1 MSEDFDEFIQLN
13 RTFHDLAFSEEE
25 GGESELFRLIRRE
38 KPMQWSDLLEEPR
51 VVLLSEAGSGKTEE
65 IRHACRDLRLR
76 KKHAFFLRIEHLG
89 QDFDA
94 SFEEGT
100 PEEFDD
106 WIASGEDG
114 WLLLD
119 SVDEARLK
127 DPKDF
132 ERAIRKIGR
141 KLSGVLQRA
150 RVVITGRTDAW
161 RPKTDLLICERA
173 LPWTPPT
180 SAPNEDQESDEAVTT
195 TDAPASKRQKSPF
208 RIVALD
214 DLAGD
219 QVDRF
224 AGAKGVTDI
233 KAFKKA
239 LERAEAWSF
248 TARPLDL
255 AETAEF
261 WIANEKIGSRLD
273 LMRASI
279 NKRLEERDQDRA
291 DANPISKERIREGA
305 RLVAAAAT
313 LVKESAIRV
322 PDGQQNDRGLPIRE
336 VLSDWNDAD
345 CRTLLTRPI
354 FDEGIYGTVRFH
366 HRSVREFLTAEWLN
380 AMLVDEGSRAKIENL
395 FFRRQYGIEVVVPT
409 MRPILPWLALLD
421 QRILERVMRLAPEVL
436 FEGGDPAQLPVDMRA
451 QILRETC
458 EQLAQPAHGRSATE
472 YSAVQRFTNSDL
484 AEVIRELL
492 DKHSDDEDIVW
503 FLLRMVQQGGIAA
516 LAQEAKHFALTSRAK
531 YTRIAAIRA
540 VIEVGSP
547 EAAAE
552 VRKSFVTEAPPLR
565 RSWLG
570 ELLDGLGQTKDDV
583 DWLVAALGLAAPKKR
598 FEIDPLSD
606 ALASYV
612 ATLPPALLS
621 PLLDGVGKLLSS
633 RPVVEQRHCEIAK
646 RYSWLAQTAGQVLMR
661 MIVHRDPTPLK
672 RAALSILRKL
682 PIAEDYGRGVFEEIR
697 NELPQLVRGWPE
709 LNRALFWHHVAEE
722 RTRRERKIGERLT
735 DYWHVSIFSSYWAFD
750 GSDFDYIRNQIV
762 ARRLLDDKLVALTL
776 AFALYQQ
783 NGQLRA
789 WREALKKAA
798 SVDPAV
804 EAELKKL
811 LNPSKGVAAKFKRQQ
826 AAWKRRS
833 ERAAAKE
840 AAAKERAK
848 QILAGRLAT
857 IRDFGKPGKISN
869 DQHYLH
875 EQMRSGE
882 SQHNWWTEGNWQSLI
897 KEFGEDVALAFR
909 DGAVGYWRKN
919 TPLLRS
925 EGAVANTTP
934 FSTIFGLTGLSI
946 EARETAG
953 WPSAL
958 TPAEAEIAT
967 RYALHELNGFPVW
980 FPRLHKAFPSQV
992 LDVLL
997 KEIKYELSTE
1007 TAEGESHYALY
1018 DVSWHG
1024 DWVWDQITPAL
1035 LPQLRAKRVNTRN
1048 LGYLL
1053 AIINRSSLDD
1063 KTIAAIASQ
1072 KANATRNLTFSPIWF
1087 AAWVGVDP
1095 AAAIPALA
1103 ARLAGMKDPAEQTKL
1118 ALAFIVALVGGRS
1131 QEGRARQAFR
1141 TVEHMK
1147 SLYLL
1152 MARYIRQ
1159 QDDIERA
1166 GQGVYSPGLRDDAQD
1181 ARNALIAF
1189 IRETPGKPAFLALL
1203 EMARA
1208 HPDEETRP
1216 WMGYHAKAKAVAD
1229 ADVDSW
1235 TPSQVRE
1242 FGKSLVST
1250 PTNHRELWYHAVD
1263 KLDALKHDLENGDS
1277 SIASILQAVDQETE
1291 FRKFIGGWCRDHA
1304 SGRYVIPQEEE
1315 LADAKRPDLRFF
1327 GAGFDAPVPAELK
1340 LADKWTGPHLF
1351 ERLEMQLCGDYLR
1364 DPRSSR
1370 GIFLLV
1376 YLGAK
1381 SYWDLPN
1388 GRRAATF
1395 EMLIDELQR
1404 HWTLISNDYSG
1415 VEDIRVIG
1423 IDLTRRGLDAQVA
1436 KKAKNAAKSVPKPPK
1451 PGSGKRKADA
1461 APPSPLEAKLS
1472 PSTQQVGRG
1481 RKKERKGSA
1490 PNRPLLEPSGA
1501 SVE

>member
-1 MSEDFDEFIQLN
+1 MSDDFDEFIQLD
-13 RTFHDLAFSEEE
+13 RTFHDLALSEEE
-25 GGESELFRLIRRE
+25 GKKSELRRLMRRD
-38 KPMQWSDLLEEPR
+38 KPTQWSDLLEEPR

-65 IRHACRDLRLR
+65 IRHVCRDLRLR
-76 KKHAFFLRIEHLG
+76 RKHAFFLRIEHLG
-89 QDFDA
+89 EDFDT

-100 PEEFDD
+100 PKEFND

-132 ERAIRKIGR
+132 ERAIRKIGS
-141 KLSGVLQRA
+141 KLSGILQRA
-150 RVVITGRTDAW
+150 HVVITSRTDAW
-161 RPKTDLLICERA
+161 RPKTDLLICDRA
-173 LPWTPPT
+173 LPWTPPK
-180 SAPNEDQESDEAVTT
+180 SAPNEDQESDEAVNT
-195 TDAPASKRQKSPF
+195 TDTPISKRQKSPF

-214 DLAGD
+214 DITGV

-224 AGAKGVTDI
+224 ASAKGVTDI
-233 KAFKKA
+233 RAFKKA

-248 TARPLDL
+248 TSRPLDL
-255 AETAEF
+255 AETVEF
-261 WIANEKIGSRLD
+261 WITHKKIGSRLD

-279 NKRLEERDQDRA
+279 DKRLEERDQDRA
-291 DANPISKERIREGA
+291 DANPISKERLRYGA

-322 PDGQQNDRGLPIRE
+322 PDGQQNDSGLPIKE

-366 HRSVREFLTAEWLN
+366 HRSVREFLTAEWLS

-421 QRILERVMRLAPEVL
+421 HRILQRVIRLAPEVL
-436 FEGGDPAQLPVDMRA
+436 FEGGDPAQLPMDTRA
-451 QILRETC
+451 RILRETC

-492 DKHSDDEDIVW
+492 GKYSDDEDIVW

-516 LAQEAKHFALTSRAK
+516 LVKEVKHFALTSRAK

-547 EAAAE
+547 AAATE
-552 VRKSFVTEAPPLR
+552 VRKSFVKEAPPLR
-565 RSWLG
+565 RSWLS
-570 ELLDGLGQTKDDV
+570 ELIDGLGQTKDNV
-583 DWLVAALGLAAPKKR
+583 EWLIAALELAAPKKR
-598 FEIDPLSD
+598 FEIDPLSN

-612 ATLPPALLS
+612 ATLPPDLLS
-621 PLLDGVGKLLSS
+621 TLLDGVGKLLNR
-633 RPVVEQRHCEIAK
+633 RPVVEQRHCEISK
-646 RYSWLAQTAGQVLMR
+646 RYSWLGQTAGQVLMR
-661 MIVHRDPTPLK
+661 MIGHRDPMTLK
-672 RAALSILRKL
+672 KAALSILRKL

-709 LNRALFWHHVAEE
+709 LNRALFWHSVAEE
-722 RTRRERKIGERLT
+722 RARRKRKNGERLT
-735 DYWHVSIFSSYWAFD
+735 DYWHVSIFGSYWAFD
-750 GSDFDYIRNQIV
+750 GTDFDYMRDQIV
-762 ARRLLDDKLVALTL
+762 ARRLLGNKLVALTL

-783 NGQLRA
+783 NGRPRA
-789 WREALKKAA
+789 WRGALKKAA
-798 SVDPAV
+798 SINPAV
-804 EAELKKL
+804 EAELNRL
-811 LNPSKGVAAKFKRQQ
+811 LNPPKGANAKFKRQQ

-833 ERAAAKE
+833 EREAAKE

-848 QILAGRLAT
+848 KILAGRLAT
-857 IRDFGKPGKISN
+857 IRDFGRPGKISN

-897 KEFGEDVALAFR
+897 KEFGEDIALAFR
-909 DGAVGYWRKN
+909 DGAVGYWRQN

-934 FSTIFGLTGLSI
+934 LSTIFGLTGLMI
-946 EARETAG
+946 ESRESAE

-958 TPAEAEIAT
+958 TPAEAEIAA
-967 RYALHELNGFPVW
+967 RYALQELNGFPVW

-992 LDVLL
+992 FHVLL
-997 KEIKYELSTE
+997 QEIKYELSTE
-1007 TAEGESHYALY
+1007 TAEGDSHYALY

-1024 DWVWDQITPAL
+1024 DWLWDQITPAL

-1053 AIINRSSLDD
+1053 AIINRSSLND
-1063 KTIAAIASQ
+1063 KLIAAIVSQ
-1072 KANATRNLTFSPIWF
+1072 KANATRNLIFSPIWF

-1103 ARLAGMKDPAEQTKL
+1103 ARLAGMNDPADQTKL
-1118 ALAFIVALVGGRS
+1118 ALTFIVALIGGRS

-1152 MARYIRQ
+1152 MTRYIRR

-1216 WMGYHAKAKAVAD
+1216 WMGYHAKSKAAAD
-1229 ADVDSW
+1229 ADIDSW
-1235 TPSQVRE
+1235 APLQVQE

-1277 SIASILQAVDQETE
+1277 STASILQAVAQETE

-1304 SGRYVIPQEEE
+1304 AGRYVIPQEEE

-1351 ERLEMQLCGDYLR
+1351 ERLEIQLCGDYLR

-1376 YLGAK
+1376 YLGTK

-1388 GRRAATF
+1388 GRRADTF

-1423 IDLTRRGLDAQVA
+1423 IDLTLRGLDTRTA
-1436 KKAKNAAKSVPKPPK
+1436 KAAKTPKKAAKSVAKPPK
-1451 PGSGKRKADA
+1451 PGSGKRRAAA
-1461 APPSPLEAKLS
+1461 APPSSLEIKS
-1472 PSTQQVGRG
+1472 GPSTQDG
-1481 RKKERKGSA
+1481 RKGAKKGIKGK
-1490 PNRPLLEPSGA
+1490 RP
-1501 SVE
+1501 

>member
-1 MSEDFDEFIQLN
+1 MSDDFDEFIQLH
-13 RTFHDLAFSEEE
+13 RTFHDLALNEEE
-25 GGESELFRLIRRE
+25 GRESELFRLMRRD
-38 KPMQWSDLLEEPR
+38 KPTQWPELLEEPR
-51 VVLLSEAGSGKTEE
+51 VILLSEAGSGKTEE
-65 IRHACRDLRLR
+65 IRHVCRDLRLR
-76 KKHAFFLRIEHLG
+76 KKHAFFLRIEHLTH
-89 QDFDA
+89 DFDA

-100 PEEFDD
+100 PEEFDN

-141 KLSGVLQRA
+141 KLGGVLQHTH
-150 RVVITGRTDAW
+150 VVITSRADAW
-161 RPKTDLLICERA
+161 RPRTDLLICETA
-173 LPWTPPT
+173 LPWTPPA
-180 SAPNEDQESDEAVTT
+180 SVPNKDQKSNAAVTT
-195 TDAPASKRQKSPF
+195 EDAPESKRRKSFF

-214 DLAGD
+214 DLVGE
-219 QVDRF
+219 QVGRF
-224 AGAKGVTDI
+224 AGARGITDI
-233 KAFKKA
+233 EAFKKA
-239 LERAEAWSF
+239 VERADAWSF

-255 AETAEF
+255 AETVEF
-261 WIANEKIGSRLD
+261 WIANKKIGSRLE

-279 NKRLEERDQDRA
+279 DKRLEERDQDRA

-313 LVKESAIRV
+313 LAKESAIRV
-322 PDGQQNDRGLPIRE
+322 PDGERNNRGLPIKE
-336 VLSDWNDAD
+336 VLTDWNDTD

-380 AMLVDEGSRAKIENL
+380 AMLVDEGSRAKIEDL

-409 MRPILPWLALLD
+409 MRPILPWLVLLD
-421 QRILERVMRLAPEVL
+421 QRTLERTMRLAPEVL
-436 FEGGDPAQLPVDMRA
+436 FEGGDPAQLPVDTRA

-458 EQLAQPAHGRSATE
+458 EQLAQPAHDRSATE

-492 DKHSDDEDIVW
+492 DKHRDNEDIVW
-503 FLLRMVQQGGIAA
+503 FLLRMVQQGGIAK
-516 LAQEAKHFALTSRAK
+516 LADEAKHFALASHAK

-540 VIEVGSP
+540 VIEIGP
-547 EAAAE
+547 PQDAAE
-552 VRKSFVTEAPPLR
+552 VRRAFITEAPPLR
-565 RSWLG
+565 RSWLD
-570 ELLDGLGQTKDDV
+570 ELLDGLGQTQTDV
-583 DWLVAALGLAAPKKR
+583 DWLVTALTLVAPKKR

-606 ALASYV
+606 SLASYV
-612 ATLPPALLS
+612 TTLPLALLPALLNG
-621 PLLDGVGKLLSS
+621 LAKLLSR
-633 RPVVEQRHCEIAK
+633 RPVIERRHCEISK
-646 RYSWLAQTAGQVLMR
+646 QYSWLSQTAGQVLMR
-661 MIVHRDPTPLK
+661 MIRHRDPETLK
-672 RAALSILRKL
+672 KTALSILRKL
-682 PIAEDYGRGVFEEIR
+682 PIADDFGLRVFGDIR

-709 LNRALFWHHVAEE
+709 LNRALFWHCVTEE
-722 RTRRERKIGERLT
+722 RAQRKRTNDERLI
-735 DYWHVSIFSSYWAFD
+735 DYWHLPIFGSYWAFD
-750 GSDFDYIRNQIV
+750 GSDFDYTRDQIV
-762 ARRLLDDKLVALTL
+762 ARQLLDDKLVALTL
-776 AFALYQQ
+776 AFVLYQR
-783 NGQLRA
+783 NGHLRP
-789 WREALKKAA
+789 WREALKNAA
-798 SVDPAV
+798 AVDPDV
-804 EAELKKL
+804 EAELNKL
-811 LNPSKGVAAKFKRQQ
+811 LNLPRDANAKFKRQE
-826 AAWKRRS
+826 AAWKRCA
-833 ERAAAKE
+833 ERRAARETAAKE
-840 AAAKERAK
+840 KTK
-848 QILAGRLAT
+848 QILAGRVAT
-857 IRDFGKPGKISN
+857 IRNFGKPGKVSA
-869 DQHYLH
+869 DQLYLH
-875 EQMRSGE
+875 EQIRDGE
-882 SQHNWWTEGNWQSLI
+882 SQHNRWTEGNWRSLI
-897 KEFGEDVALAFR
+897 EDFGEDVALAFR
-909 DGAVGYWRKN
+909 DGAVGYWRQN
-919 TPLLRS
+919 TPRLRS
-925 EGAVANTTP
+925 EGAMANTTP

-946 EARETAG
+946 EARETVN
-953 WPSAL
+953 WPSDL

-967 RYALHELNGFPVW
+967 RYALQELNGFPVW
-980 FPRLHKAFPSQV
+980 FPQLHKAFPSQV

-997 KEIKYELSTE
+997 KEIKHELSTE
-1007 TAEGESHYALY
+1007 TAESESHYALY

-1024 DWVWDQITPAL
+1024 GWIWDQIAPAL
-1035 LPQLRAKRVNTRN
+1035 VPQLRAKRVNTRN

-1053 AIINRSSLDD
+1053 AIINRSSVDD

-1072 KANATRNLTFSPIWF
+1072 KANATRNLTFAPIWF
-1087 AAWVGVDP
+1087 AVWVGVDP
-1095 AAAIPALA
+1095 AAAIPALS
-1103 ARLAGMKDPAEQTKL
+1103 ARFAGMSDPSEQTKL
-1118 ALAFIVALVGGRS
+1118 ALAFIGGLVGGRS
-1131 QEGRARQAFR
+1131 QEGRARLGFR

-1159 QDDIERA
+1159 QDDINRA

-1216 WMGYHAKAKAVAD
+1216 WMAYHAKSKAAAD

-1250 PTNHRELWYHAVD
+1250 PANHRELWYHAID

-1277 SIASILQAVDQETE
+1277 SIASILQAVNQETE

-1304 SGRYVIPQEEE
+1304 SGRYIVPQEEE

-1327 GAGFDAPVPAELK
+1327 GASFDAPVPAELK

-1351 ERLEMQLCGDYLR
+1351 ERLEIQLCGDYLR

-1388 GRRAATF
+1388 GRRADTF

-1404 HWTLISNDYSG
+1404 YWTLISNDYPG
-1415 VEDIRVIG
+1415 VEDIQVIG
-1423 IDLTRRGLDAQVA
+1423 IDLTRRGMDA
-1436 KKAKNAAKSVPKPPK
+1436 KAIKAAAKPPK
-1451 PGSGKRKADA
+1451 SGSGDCKVTA
-1461 APPSPLEAKLS
+1461 APPSTLEAKSS
-1472 PSTQQVGRG
+1472 PSTQEG
-1481 RKKERKGSA
+1481 RKGVKKGTRS
-1490 PNRPLLEPSGA
+1490 
-1501 SVE
+1501 

>member
-1 MSEDFDEFIQLN
+1 MSDDFEEFIQLH
-13 RTFHDLAFSEEE
+13 RTFHDLALSEEE
-25 GGESELFRLIRRE
+25 GKESELFRLMRRG
-38 KPMQWSDLLEEPR
+38 KPTQWSDLLKEPR
-51 VVLLSEAGSGKTEE
+51 VTLLSEAGSGKTEE
-65 IRHACRDLRLR
+65 IRHVCRDLRFR
-76 KKHAFFLRIEHLG
+76 KKHAFFLRIEHLV

-106 WIASGEDG
+106 WIASGEEG

-141 KLSGVLQRA
+141 KLRGVLQRA
-150 RVVITGRTDAW
+150 HVVITGRTDAW
-161 RPKTDLLICERA
+161 RPTTDLLICETA
-173 LPWTPPT
+173 LPWTPPA
-180 SAPNEDQESDEAVTT
+180 SAPKEDQESDEAVTT
-195 TDAPASKRQKSPF
+195 TDAPGSKRRKSPF

-214 DLAGD
+214 DLAGE

-233 KAFKKA
+233 NAFKKA
-239 LERAEAWSF
+239 VERAEAWSF

-255 AETAEF
+255 AETVEF
-261 WIANEKIGSRLD
+261 WIANEKIGSRLE

-279 NKRLEERDQDRA
+279 DKRLEERDQDRA

-305 RLVAAAAT
+305 RLVAAATT

-322 PDGQQNDRGLPIRE
+322 PDGQQNDRGLPIKE
-336 VLSDWNDAD
+336 VLNDWNDAD

-409 MRPILPWLALLD
+409 VRPILPWLALLD

-436 FEGGDPAQLPVDMRA
+436 FEGGDPAQLPAAARA

-458 EQLAQPAHGRSATE
+458 EQLAQPAHGGSATE

-516 LAQEAKHFALTSRAK
+516 LAPEAKHFALTSRAK

-540 VIEVGSP
+540 VTEVGPP
-547 EAAAE
+547 EAATE
-552 VRKSFVTEAPPLR
+552 VRKSFITEAPPLR

-583 DWLVAALGLAAPKKR
+583 DWLVAALEFAAPKKR
-598 FEIDPLSD
+598 FETDPLSD

-612 ATLPPALLS
+612 AALSPALLS
-621 PLLDGVGKLLSS
+621 TLLDGVGKLLRR
-633 RPVVEQRHCEIAK
+633 RPVVEQRHCELSM
-646 RYSWLAQTAGQVLMR
+646 RYSWLGQTAGQLLMR
-661 MIVHRDPTPLK
+661 MIRHRNPTTLK
-672 RAALSILRKL
+672 KAALSILRKL

-709 LNRALFWHHVAEE
+709 LNRALFWHCVAEE
-722 RTRRERKIGERLT
+722 RARRKRKNSERLT
-735 DYWHVSIFSSYWAFD
+735 DYWHVSIFGSYWAFD
-750 GSDFDYIRNQIV
+750 GSDFDYMRDQIV
-762 ARRLLDDKLVALTL
+762 ARPLLDDKLVALTL
-776 AFALYQQ
+776 TFSLYQQ
-783 NGQLRA
+783 NGRLRA

-798 SVDPAV
+798 SVDPGV
-804 EAELKKL
+804 EAELNKL
-811 LNPSKGVAAKFKRQQ
+811 LDPPKGANAKFKRQQ

-833 ERAAAKE
+833 EREAAKE
-840 AAAKERAK
+840 AAAKEMAK
-848 QILAGRLAT
+848 QILAGRVAT

-882 SQHNWWTEGNWQSLI
+882 SQHNWWTEGNWRSLI
-897 KEFGEDVALAFR
+897 EEFGDDVALAFR
-909 DGAVGYWRKN
+909 DGAVGYWRQN

-925 EGAVANTTP
+925 EGAVANTTL

-946 EARETAG
+946 EARETAD

-958 TPAEAEIAT
+958 TPAEAELAT
-967 RYALHELNGFPVW
+967 RYALQELNGFPVW
-980 FPRLHKAFPSQV
+980 FPQLHKAFPSQV

-997 KEIKYELSTE
+997 KEIKHELSTE

-1024 DWVWDQITPAL
+1024 DWVWDQIAPSL
-1035 LPQLRAKRVNTRN
+1035 LPHLRAKRANTRN

-1103 ARLAGMKDPAEQTKL
+1103 ARLAGMNDPAEQTKL
-1118 ALAFIVALVGGRS
+1118 ALAFIVALIGGRS

-1141 TVEHMK
+1141 AVEHMK

-1166 GQGVYSPGLRDDAQD
+1166 GEGVYSPGLRDDAQD

-1216 WMGYHAKAKAVAD
+1216 WMGYHAKSKAAAD

-1291 FRKFIGGWCRDHA
+1291 FRIFIGGWCRDHA
-1304 SGRYVIPQEEE
+1304 AGRYVVPQEEE

-1351 ERLEMQLCGDYLR
+1351 ERLEIQLCGDYLR

-1376 YLGAK
+1376 HLGTK
-1381 SYWDLPN
+1381 SHWNLPN
-1388 GRRAATF
+1388 GRRADTF

-1404 HWTLISNDYSG
+1404 HWTLISNDYLG

-1423 IDLTRRGLDAQVA
+1423 IDLTRRGLDAKAAKAA
-1436 KKAKNAAKSVPKPPK
+1436 KKAKKAAKSVAKPPK
-1451 PGSGKRKADA
+1451 PGSGKRNAAA
-1461 APPSPLEAKLS
+1461 APPSSLEVKSS
-1472 PSTQQVGRG
+1472 PSTKEG
-1481 RKKERKGSA
+1481 RKGAKKGKKGK
-1490 PNRPLLEPSGA
+1490 RP
-1501 SVE
+1501 